1 MTLDDAEAVVAGC
14 HTAGG
19 RVVVGWDDT
28 AIARAVI
35 ERIRSAGVPVVE
47 VAGAQ
52 PPHTWGEGTDAVM
65 EAAAVGA
72 DRLLD
77 DLLARGVDVQH
88 RDDSG
93 STALH
98 HAAAHGNLHAIE
110 ALVSAGADLDLANH
124 DGFTPHMLAL
134 ATRQQAA
141 AQRLVALGA
150 RASAGQEAE
159 LRFRRSHH
167 GTLYWW
173 ALIPLGLIATAIG
186 VLWPLSVVDVLV
198 VAAVLVGYAVLS
210 PPRAFWSGGVPR
222 RLRGTTLTLR
232 GVMGRTRQIDLS
244 RVALAAIG
252 GSASGSGAFG
262 ARWLVLAHPDGHPVG
277 RRALRR
283 LRIPAGELDE
293 VAARMDRAVVVH
305 LDGFDRDEVLVPVGN
320 LLSGRGVD
328 LSATLRRQ
336 LARARRPDADRPDR
350 LR

>member
-1 MTLDDAEAVVAGC
+1 MTGPTAGVTPPPLDPGDVYLYSHGNGAIFVLEARGRSRLVTLDDAVAVVAGC

-47 VAGAQ
+47 AAGAQ

-65 EAAAVGA
+65 EAAAVAA

-124 DGFTPHMLAL
+124 DGFTPHALAL

-150 RASAGQEAE
+150 ARVGGPGAGAVLPAQPPRHA
-159 LRFRRSHH
+159 LLVGADPARPDRHRDRDPVAPLGHRCPRRSR
-167 GTLYWW
+167 G
-173 ALIPLGLIATAIG
+173 A
-186 VLWPLSVVDVLV
+186 
-198 VAAVLVGYAVLS
+198 
-210 PPRAFWSGGVPR
+210 R
-222 RLRGTTLTLR
+222 RLRR
-232 GVMGRTRQIDLS
+232 A
-244 RVALAAIG
+244 VAAPRL
-252 GSASGSGAFG
+252 
-262 ARWLVLAHPDGHPVG
+262 LG
-277 RRALRR
+277 RRRTPSPERHHAH
-283 LRIPAGELDE
+283 
-293 VAARMDRAVVVH
+293 AARHA
-305 LDGFDRDEVLVPVGN
+305 G
-320 LLSGRGVD
+320 
-328 LSATLRRQ
+328 
-336 LARARRPDADRPDR
+336 
-350 LR
+350 